1 MTFAGPDGA
10 AIRVA
15 LAPMPSERGTRGAG
29 RPGRRAA
36 RTGVIAQVTDHGSG
50 ISNEHLKTVFEP
62 FFTTRK
68 GGTGLG
74 LYVCHEIVKRHG
86 GALTVLSEIDRGTT
100 FSVEL
105 PLEVNGGT
113 S

>member
-1 MTFAGPDGA
+1 M
-10 AIRVA
+10 IVR
-15 LAPMPSERGTRGAG
+15 
-29 RPGRRAA
+29 
-36 RTGVIAQVTDHGSG
+36 VTDQGSG
-50 ISNEHLKTVFEP
+50 ISNEHLETVFEP

-74 LYVCHEIVKRHG
+74 LYVCHEIVKRHE
-86 GALTVLSEIDRGTT
+86 GALTVTSEVGRGTT

-113 S
+113 P

>member
-1 MTFAGPDGA
+1 VVA
-10 AIRVA
+10 RV
-15 LAPMPSERGTRGAG
+15 ED
-29 RPGRRAA
+29 
-36 RTGVIAQVTDHGSG
+36 QGSG
-50 ISNEHLKTVFEP
+50 ISSEHLKNVFEP

-86 GALTVLSEIDRGTT
+86 GALTVQSEIGRGTT

-113 S
+113 P

>member
-1 MTFAGPDGA
+1 
-10 AIRVA
+10 
-15 LAPMPSERGTRGAG
+15 MPSAGGA
-29 RPGRRAA
+29 RPRAPRAGVLA
-36 RTGVIAQVTDHGSG
+36 RVTDQGSG
-50 ISNEHLKTVFEP
+50 ISSEHLKTVFEP

-74 LYVCHEIVKRHG
+74 LYVCHEIVKRHD
-86 GALTVLSEIDRGTT
+86 GALTVTSEVGRGTT

-113 S
+113 P